1 MRDAFNLFDADGSGE
16 ITVEELAYAL
26 QGVGQD
32 ASLQEIKEMITKGD
46 KDSDGMVSFEEFKEL
61 VQRQMAQADG
71 PEEVLKA
78 FQAFDTS
85 HSGEITIEDLTEVA
99 QSLGYLQTS
108 ENLSTSITEKHTVKE
123 GLTVTP
129 YDVKEIYDYCAAND
143 GGKFTF
149 FAWRKVMDEMR
160 ETGRGRGDASL
171 YKELPH
177 PDDDIWQQLEEKAQQ
192 EKVERKE
199 RARQAAAE
207 VEERRIAAKHR
218 RGNAQKGQEDVE
230 AITSS
235 QAAGAQMRRGSGQPN
250 AKTWDDQ
257 KLKLMRR
264 QELQQK
270 QREEEEAKR
279 AAEAAEAERVA
290 RKLQE
295 KRAAAAVE

>member
-26 QGVGQD
+26 SGVGQE
-32 ASLQEIKEMITKGD
+32 ASVEEIKEMITKGD

-85 HSGEITIEDLTEVA
+85 HSGEITMEDLTEVA
-99 QSLGYLQTS
+99 RSLGYLQTS
-108 ENLSTSITEKHTVKE
+108 ENLSQSITDKQTKE

-129 YDVKEIYDYCAAND
+129 YDVKEIFDYCAAND
-143 GGKFTF
+143 DGKFTF

-171 YKELPH
+171 YKELPK

-230 AITSS
+230 AITTS
-235 QAAGAQMRRGSGQPN
+235 QAAGDQMRRGSREGG
-250 AKTWDDQ
+250 KTWDDQ
-257 KLKLMRR
+257 KLKLIRR

-279 AAEAAEAERVA
+279 AAEVAEAERVA
-290 RKLQE
+290 RKLEE
-295 KRAAAAVE
+295 KRAAAAE

>member
-26 QGVGQD
+26 SGVGQD
-32 ASLQEIKEMITKGD
+32 ASVEEIKEMITKGD

-85 HSGEITIEDLTEVA
+85 HSGEITMEDLTEVA
-99 QSLGYLQTS
+99 RSLGYLQTT
-108 ENLSTSITEKHTVKE
+108 ENLSQSITDKQTTKE

-143 GGKFTF
+143 DGKFTF

-171 YKELPH
+171 YKELPK

-192 EKVERKE
+192 EKVERAE

-218 RGNAQKGQEDVE
+218 RGNAQKGQEDAE
-230 AITSS
+230 AITTS
-235 QAAGAQMRRGSGQPN
+235 QAAGEQMRRGSREGG
-250 AKTWDDQ
+250 KTWDDQ
-257 KLKLMRR
+257 KLKLIRR

-279 AAEAAEAERVA
+279 AAEVAEAERVA
-290 RKLQE
+290 RKLEE
-295 KRAAAAVE
+295 KRAAAAE

>member
-1 MRDAFNLFDADGSGE
+1 MRDAFNLFDTDGSGE

-32 ASLQEIKEMITKGD
+32 ASLEEIKEMITKGD

-85 HSGEITIEDLTEVA
+85 HSGEITMEDLTEVA
-99 QSLGYLQTS
+99 RSLGYLQTS
-108 ENLSTSITEKHTVKE
+108 ENLSQSITDKQTKE

-129 YDVKEIYDYCAAND
+129 YDVKEIFDYCAAND
-143 GGKFTF
+143 DGKFTF

-171 YKELPH
+171 YKELPK
-177 PDDDIWQQLEEKAQQ
+177 PDDDIWQQLEEKAQK
-192 EKVERKE
+192 EKVERAE

-230 AITSS
+230 AITTS
-235 QAAGAQMRRGSGQPN
+235 QAAGDQMRRGSREGG
-250 AKTWDDQ
+250 KTWDDQ
-257 KLKLMRR
+257 KLKLIRR

-279 AAEAAEAERVA
+279 AAEVAEAERVA
-290 RKLQE
+290 RKLEE
-295 KRAAAAVE
+295 KRAAAAE

>member
-32 ASLQEIKEMITKGD
+32 ASLEEIKDMITKGD

-85 HSGEITIEDLTEVA
+85 HSGEITMEDLTEVA
-99 QSLGYLQTS
+99 RSLGYLQTS
-108 ENLSTSITEKHTVKE
+108 ENLSQSITDKQTKE

-129 YDVKEIYDYCAAND
+129 YDVKEIFDYCAAND
-143 GGKFTF
+143 DGKFTF

-171 YKELPH
+171 YKELPK
-177 PDDDIWQQLEEKAQQ
+177 PDDDIWQQLEEKAQK
-192 EKVERKE
+192 EKVERAE

-230 AITSS
+230 AITTS
-235 QAAGAQMRRGSGQPN
+235 QAAGDQMRRGSREGG
-250 AKTWDDQ
+250 KTWDDQ
-257 KLKLMRR
+257 KLKLIRR

-279 AAEAAEAERVA
+279 AAEVAEAERVA
-290 RKLQE
+290 RKLEE
-295 KRAAAAVE
+295 KRAAAAE